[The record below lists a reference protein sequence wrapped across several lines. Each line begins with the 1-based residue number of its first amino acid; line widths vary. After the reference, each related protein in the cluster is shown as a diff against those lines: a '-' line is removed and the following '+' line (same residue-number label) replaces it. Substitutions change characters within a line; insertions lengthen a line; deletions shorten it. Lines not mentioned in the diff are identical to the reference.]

1 MSWYIRQS
9 FTYVHLLM
17 LHNLKANF
25 SWLVVRNWMQTLFSG
40 GKVLWLTHSSRSP
53 WLGLS
58 RSLYCC
64 TRGAPLEVALEEYQ
78 AACWQWRQAGQW
90 WSGDLSAIWFVFV
103 DFEKLREYL
112 WCLHSENKA
121 MGCLCLEHNRAGWTI
136 FFFFASLNK
145 NTCRLFSPTIQTE
158 TLQRCFALWHVK
170 GWHGCCMTTCV
181 SVEETDCKCCQWS
194 DEISCMHAGESVFQ
208 SRRWSQ

>member
-136 FFFFASLNK
+136 FFFFLPHLTKTPAGYFHL
-145 NTCRLFSPTIQTE
+145 LFKQKPCSNALLCDMLRGGTAAVWQHVCLWKKQT
-158 TLQRCFALWHVK
+158 VNV
-170 GWHGCCMTTCV
+170 V
-181 SVEETDCKCCQWS
+181 SGA
-194 DEISCMHAGESVFQ
+194 M
-208 SRRWSQ
+208 R